1 MCVKRIHILFYVNTI
16 QVKCV
21 GSVVQIFCVL
31 ADFLSVVLLIS
42 ERRLLKSPTI
52 TVDLSVSSFTFCFM
66 YLELLFVGAYTF
78 KLLDLLGELS
88 PLLL

>member
-1 MCVKRIHILFYVNTI
+1 MLVVLFRTVL
-16 QVKCV
+16 
-21 GSVVQIFCVL
+21 FCVL
-31 ADFLSVVLLIS
+31 ADFLSMVLLIS
-42 ERRLLKSPTI
+42 ERRLLKSP

-66 YLELLFVGAYTF
+66 YLELIFVGAYTF